1 VPQLATNAYAIPPD
15 ASTSLTGPGVD
26 TSLHEWPPLCVA
38 HSCGS
43 NAQPSDAVANRTFVI
58 AGLEP
63 VNAAGTS
70 PTLFH
75 VFPASTDA
83 ASVAQDPETQPWP
96 HAVPLHA
103 CTPST
108 NPCVAETKVTE
119 AGRKPVRE
127 AVGDALGATTGGG
140 GVAEAAAEEGGGD
153 MTGGADETAG
163 DEAADDAAG
172 ETAGETGAEPV
183 DAEWWLLE
191 QPATTSTVAILKRAA
206 RAVREMFM
214 TGRRSNGASGCMS
227 IALILIGETV
237 EFISV
242 GVASIAKTAR
252 NGGADGA
259 ELLHLL
265 GSERIEQMRPHTLDV
280 SGCRGFKCREP
291 GIRQDGELTSA
302 VGGAQLAPHPTVL
315 LEPGHGVRQPASR
328 RQRPVGQRAHAQP
341 PVGHLRQPH
350 QDLVIGVRDSA
361 VALELLIEPVDE
373 QLGGL
378 DERPPDDLLLRTEPS
393 RLRPRH
399 ALLRQGRGG
408 RLRLRRHA
416 EECSHKSG
424 R

>member
-103 CTPST
+103 CAPRT

-214 TGRRSNGASGCMS
+214 PSRRWNGASGCISRAMT
-227 IALILIGETV
+227 LIGEIV
-237 EFISV
+237 KVV
-242 GVASIAKTAR
+242 GVDVGIASIAKTAR
-252 NGGADGA
+252 NGGADLA
-259 ELLHLL
+259 QLSHLL
-265 GSERIEQMRPHTLDV
+265 RRQRVEEMRPHTLDMP
-280 SGCRGFKCREP
+280 GRGGFERSEP
-291 GIRQDGELTSA
+291 GVGQHGELAPA
-302 VGGAQLAPHPTVL
+302 VGRAELTPHPTVL
-315 LEPGHGVRQPASR
+315 LEAGDGVGEPASR
-328 RQRPVGQRAHAQP
+328 RQ
-341 PVGHLRQPH
+341 
-350 QDLVIGVRDSA
+350 
-361 VALELLIEPVDE
+361 
-373 QLGGL
+373 
-378 DERPPDDLLLRTEPS
+378 
-393 RLRPRH
+393 
-399 ALLRQGRGG
+399 
-408 RLRLRRHA
+408 
-416 EECSHKSG
+416 
-424 R
+424 